1 VVDSPRLPTALT
13 VHVDRYDT
21 NHAAGIDDYDRRR
34 DARHSIPGNDWHQV
48 GRFGKP
54 WLMAGRRKARQ
65 VSVPE
70 RQILEHSFAARVSD
84 WTSE

>member
-13 VHVDRYDT
+13 VHVDRNDDT
-21 NHAAGIDDYDRRR
+21 NHAAGIDGYDRRR
-34 DARHSIPGNDWHQV
+34 DARHRIPLNDRHQV

-70 RQILEHSFAARVSD
+70 SQDFGAFIRREGFRLDQ
-84 WTSE
+84 